1 MIARRDAIAL
11 GAAAVVAV
19 AMPLLLLMPGRDAPA
34 PERRAAAQPLSAPPQ
49 PTLAAAFTR
58 PLFGG
63 APAETA
69 ESAPQDA
76 PELVGIVGRLDQDAV
91 ALVRTADGSSRTLKI
106 GESVDGWVLAGLAID
121 AAFFTRGAERVRVP
135 LPTG

>member
-1 MIARRDAIAL
+1 MIARREALAL
-11 GAAAVVAV
+11 GAAAVIAV
-19 AMPLLLLMPGRDAPA
+19 GMPLFLLMPGREAPA
-34 PERRAAAQPLSAPPQ
+34 PERQAAAQPLSAPPQ

-69 ESAPQDA
+69 EAAPQDA
-76 PELVGIVGRLDQDAV
+76 PALVGIVGRLDQDAV
-91 ALVRTADGSSRTLKI
+91 AMVRTADGTTRTLKI
-106 GESVDGWVLAGLAID
+106 GESVDGWLLASLAID
-121 AAFFTRGAERVRVP
+121 AAFFTRGAERMRVP